1 MKEWEGMEAQ
11 QQEDVAHV
19 VLFAF
24 RRWSTGRSFNL
35 NWCSLVY
42 FGDEFLRRTRLS
54 TFWAPQLR
62 SSRIFN
68 DESSHSVW
76 WEHCLSEQIQ

>member
-1 MKEWEGMEAQ
+1 VKEREGMEAQ

-42 FGDEFLRRTRLS
+42 FEVTIPKKDS
-54 TFWAPQLR
+54 TFDLLGPLTATSIISNFQ
-62 SSRIFN
+62 
-68 DESSHSVW
+68 
-76 WEHCLSEQIQ
+76 